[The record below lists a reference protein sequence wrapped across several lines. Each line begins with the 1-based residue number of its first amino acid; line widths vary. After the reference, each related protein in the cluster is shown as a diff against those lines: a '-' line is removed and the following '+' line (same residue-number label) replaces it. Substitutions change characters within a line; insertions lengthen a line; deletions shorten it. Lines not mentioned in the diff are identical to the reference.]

1 MSKIKFGSGNVTIEL
16 KDDVAAAIENL
27 VNKLLP
33 ETRKKIDKEL
43 DEIKKNAV
51 KKWPVRAEDSQNSKG
66 KMYSEI
72 VVTSQLQLVGN
83 IGNKAPYA
91 WAIKAGED
99 PQKTGLSTGQRVS
112 DKLLFGPVKKRSDE
126 MANVIAVETVQL
138 FKKG

>member
-1 MSKIKFGSGNVTIEL
+1 MSKIKFGTGNVTIEL
-16 KDDVAAAIENL
+16 KDDVADAIENV

-43 DEIKKNAV
+43 DEIKQNAIQ
-51 KKWPVRAEDSQNSKG
+51 KWTVRAEGSQKSRS

-83 IGNKAPYA
+83 VGNSAEYA
-91 WAIKAGED
+91 WAILVGED
-99 PQKTGLSTGQRVS
+99 PQRTGLSTGQRVS
-112 DKLLFGPVKKRSDE
+112 NRLLFRPVKKRSDA
-126 MANVIAVETVQL
+126 MAEVIADETVQL